1 MMRKLLAFVS
11 MIVAG
16 GTAAVAAES
25 TCMAAEDFFGGKKPH
40 VVNVGPKDS
49 LFDVRD
55 RVRAMTANEKAN
67 GVEIRL
73 APARYE
79 LGKTLLLRSGDSGA
93 PGAPVV
99 WRGAPNGGTV
109 LTAGRD
115 IPVERFR
122 SVLILRIP

>member
-11 MIVAG
+11 MVVAG
-16 GTAAVAAES
+16 GTTLVAAQS
-25 TCMAAEDFFGGKKPH
+25 TCVAAIDFFDGKRPH
-40 VVNVGPKDS
+40 VIKVGPKES

>member
-1 MMRKLLAFVS
+1 MKAV
-11 MIVAG
+11 IVASLSM
-16 GTAAVAAES
+16 TCVAFAVEPCA
-25 TCMAAEDFFGGKKPH
+25 AAEDFFGGKKPH